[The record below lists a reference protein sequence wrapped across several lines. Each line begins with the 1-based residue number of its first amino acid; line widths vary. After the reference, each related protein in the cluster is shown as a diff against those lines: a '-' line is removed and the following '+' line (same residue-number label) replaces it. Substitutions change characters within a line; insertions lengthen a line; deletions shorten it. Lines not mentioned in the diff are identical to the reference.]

1 MKRDELLKRL
11 THMRETIENGEYYPV
26 LGASPET
33 KLDDLDMLYSL
44 INLLESITPINA
56 SQTFTNEQ
64 YYTTYIDDF
73 EGMMKSNIAH
83 GIADI
88 IKDKMD
94 VMIDD
99 NPFRCETTW
108 TGTIYILDKKKGV

>member
-1 MKRDELLKRL
+1 MKRKELLERL
-11 THMRETIENGEYYPV
+11 THMRKMIENGEYPA
-26 LGASPET
+26 LGAAPENR
-33 KLDDLDMLYSL
+33 LDDLSILVSL
-44 INLLESITPINA
+44 INLLESVKTINA

-73 EGMMKSNIAH
+73 EGTMKKNIAH
-83 GIADI
+83 NMAEM

-94 VMIDD
+94 IIVEDD
-99 NPFRCETTW
+99 PFRCETTW